1 MPGSGK
7 STLGRGLAL
16 DMGLTFVDLDNE
28 IQLKKGKTIAKIFE
42 DEGENVFRSLESE
55 ALKEISNRID
65 SFVMSTGGGA
75 PCYHQNMKFMN
86 TEGQT
91 IYLSIGL
98 EELVKRLRAEI
109 KTRPLLTGK
118 ASLKTKV
125 ENLLKTRSD
134 IYKQSKIV
142 IESDLI
148 TVANLRNVLVKN

>member
-42 DEGENVFRSLESE
+42 DEGENVFRSLESK

-75 PCYHQNMKFMN
+75 PCFHQNMKFMN
-86 TEGQT
+86 KEGQT

-98 EELVKRLRAEI
+98 EELVKRLESER
-109 KTRPLLTGK
+109 KTRPLLTGSK
-118 ASLKTKV
+118 SLKTKV
-125 ENLLKTRSD
+125 ENLLNTRSD

-148 TVANLRNVLVKN
+148 TVADLRNALVKN